1 MIMTNAEKYL
11 KDEAGGV
18 QDFTEALMK
27 FNEERKFVTEWYA
40 KAHSKDC
47 IDLFL
52 NEQAKPTLTEDE
64 IIELKRLCKKVVLSF
79 EDEPQMIDFLS
90 LNDKFFYHESTNT
103 FDLEITIVKREK
115 TVDEMLKREPPKK
128 YGTMELFE

>member
-1 MIMTNAEKYL
+1 MTNAEKYL
-11 KDEAGGV
+11 KDGAGGV

-52 NEQAKPTLTEDE
+52 NEQATPQLTEDE
-64 IIELKRLCKKVVLSF
+64 RVILRNIQKGLFREGFISRTAGNELFVFIKETGETIELYIFNHLF
-79 EDEPQMIDFLS
+79 QFIEP
-90 LNDKFFYHESTNT
+90 
-103 FDLEITIVKREK
+103 R
-115 TVDEMLKREPPKK
+115 
-128 YGTMELFE
+128 